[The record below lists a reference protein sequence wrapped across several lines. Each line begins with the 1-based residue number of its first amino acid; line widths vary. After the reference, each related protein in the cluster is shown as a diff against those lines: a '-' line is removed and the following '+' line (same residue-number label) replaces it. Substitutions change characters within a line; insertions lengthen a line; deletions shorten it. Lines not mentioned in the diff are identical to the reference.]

1 MSMSPDGSKV
11 LKELARTLDVSDTLK
26 NFPDIDSQKLS
37 EILFEASCIMEKSTT
52 KPVIMIDGAARG
64 NPGPASAAAILNHPD
79 VKRGVYIGEATNNVA
94 EYKALIL
101 VLELAAEMGLEEIE
115 IQSDSE
121 LLVKQMTGV
130 YRVKNPGLQDLFIKA
145 QRAAARLSAVSY
157 RHIPREENVEADR
170 IANMALDAKGKVS
183 L

>member
-1 MSMSPDGSKV
+1 MSPDGSKV

-26 NFPDIDSQKLS
+26 NFSDIDSQKLS
-37 EILFEASCIMEKSTT
+37 EILLEASRIMEKSTK

-64 NPGPASAAAILNHPD
+64 NPGPAAAAAVLNHPD
-79 VKRGVYIGEATNNVA
+79 VKRGEYIGEATNNVA

-101 VLELAAEMGLEEIE
+101 GLELVAEMGLEEIE

-130 YRVKNPGLQDLFIKA
+130 YRVKNPGLKDLFIKA